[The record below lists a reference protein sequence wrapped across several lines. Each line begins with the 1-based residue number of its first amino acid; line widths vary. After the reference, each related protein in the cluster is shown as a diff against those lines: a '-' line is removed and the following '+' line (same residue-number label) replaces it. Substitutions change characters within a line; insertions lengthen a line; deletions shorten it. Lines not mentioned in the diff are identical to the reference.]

1 MIYILCPANL
11 ATGGPELLH
20 QLGYKLNLLGYVAD
34 MFYVNKIEGMHPV
47 CEQYEKYHVPFSHE
61 VYDLPGNIIIIPET
75 RIDMLYETKNYISVI
90 WWLSVDNATYTDED
104 IDYMK
109 NAKNVLHLVQSQ
121 YALDFLHNTLDIHN
135 NIYYLSDYINSDFF
149 SYISQD
155 GVLPRTDTV
164 LFNPKKG
171 ISKTVELIAKS
182 DYRIKWQALSGLTPK
197 GMCDVM
203 QQAKVY
209 IDFGNHPGKDRI
221 PREATICGCHII
233 TNKKGS
239 AYNDVDVAIP
249 ACYKFDD
256 AADTSEILD
265 CIYNLIENYD
275 EKHSDYE
282 TYLDK
287 ISNEF
292 IEFEKDIVKFFSLL
306 IKDNISTFNTAEEYI
321 QHMIQS
327 TENGNYALA
336 LRYLIDYRIKEFEEN
351 ITIDIIETII
361 RIGIEEYQE
370 ARLCALRG
378 LKKDPKNYE
387 LYLNLAHIA
396 LLTNNMD
403 ECHSYCEKAIEY
415 SCNSPDETY
424 IKNTCLSFLGEEQPN
439 ASN

>member
-1 MIYILCPANL
+1 MIYIVCPANI

-34 MFYVNKIEGMHPV
+34 MFYVHKTDGIHPV
-47 CEQYEKYHVPFSHE
+47 CEQYEKYHVPFSNE
-61 VYDLPGNIIIIPET
+61 VYNLPGNIIVIPET
-75 RIDMLYETKNYISVI
+75 RIDMLKETPNLISII
-90 WWLSVDNATYTDED
+90 WWLSVDNAYYTDED
-104 IDYMK
+104 IEYMK
-109 NAKNVLHLVQSQ
+109 TAKNIFHLVQSQ

-135 NIYYLSDYINSDFF
+135 NIFYLSDYINSDFF

-155 GVLPRTDTV
+155 NSLSRTNTV

-171 ISKTVELIAKS
+171 ISKTLELIANS
-182 DYRIKWQALSGLTPK
+182 DHRIKWQALSGLTPK

-249 ACYKFDD
+249 SCYKFDENANTRD
-256 AADTSEILD
+256 ILN
-265 CIYNLIENYD
+265 CIYDLVENYD
-275 EKHSDYE
+275 EKHSDYQS
-282 TYLDK
+282 YHDK

-306 IKDNISTFNTAEEYI
+306 IKDNIPTFNTAQEYI
-321 QHMIQS
+321 QHMIQA
-327 TENGNYALA
+327 TENSNYALA
-336 LRYLIDYRIKEFEEN
+336 LRYLIDYRIKEFEED

-370 ARLCALRG
+370 AKLCALRG
-378 LKKDPKNYE
+378 LKKDPENYE

-396 LLTNNMD
+396 LLTNDTNK
-403 ECHSYCEKAIEY
+403 CHDYCEKALKY
-415 SCNSPDETY
+415 SLNSPDEDY
-424 IKNTCLSFLGEEQPN
+424 IKNACLTLLGKD
-439 ASN
+439 